1 MSGGTNSRSRVRGKN
16 MARND
21 NIVVGL
27 DVGTTKI
34 CAIIG
39 EVNEDGMLDVIGLG
53 SAPSRGLRRG
63 VVVNIDHTV
72 ASIKKA
78 VEDAEL
84 MAGCPAESVFAGISG
99 GHIRGINSHGVI
111 AIKNREVTGVDVAR
125 VIDAARAV
133 AIPTDREVIHIVPQE
148 YMVDDQGGIK
158 EPIGMAG
165 VRLEA
170 KVHIVTGAVSAAQ
183 NIIRCA
189 LRSGLKVNDL
199 VLQQMAAAEAVL
211 SPDEKELGVALVDI
225 GGGTTDIAVFSEGA
239 IQYTS
244 VISVGGEQLTNDIA
258 VGLRTP
264 MNEAE
269 AIKKKY
275 GCALAALVN
284 KDETITVPGVG
295 GRSPRILSRSVLADI
310 TEPRIEEILGLVRR
324 ELERYNLLSGIA
336 SGVVLTGGTVAIE
349 GICEL
354 AEQLFDLPVRL
365 GYPMGISGLVD
376 VVNSPVYATG
386 VGLVLWG
393 ARNKGIE
400 VVPNYEAGGMFDRVV
415 GRMRQW
421 FAEAF

>member
-1 MSGGTNSRSRVRGKN
+1 MSRS
-16 MARND
+16 D
-21 NIVVGL
+21 NTVLGL

-34 CAIIG
+34 CTIIG
-39 EVNEDGMLDVIGLG
+39 EVNADGMVDIIGLG
-53 SAPSRGLRRG
+53 TAPSRGLRRG

-84 MAGCPAESVFAGISG
+84 MAGSRAETVYAGISG

-111 AIKNREVTGVDVAR
+111 AIKNREVTPVDVSR

-133 AIPTDREVIHIVPQE
+133 AMPMDREVIHVLPQE
-148 YMVDDQGGIK
+148 FMVDEQEGIK
-158 EPIGMAG
+158 EPVGMAG

-189 LRSGLKVNDL
+189 NRSGLRVQDL

-225 GGGTTDIAVFSEGA
+225 GGGTTDIAVFCEGA
-239 IQYTS
+239 IQYTA
-244 VISVGGEQLTNDIA
+244 VIPVGGDQLTNDIA

-264 MNEAE
+264 MAEAE
-269 AIKKKY
+269 KIKRRF
-275 GCALAALVN
+275 GCALGSLVN
-284 KDETITVPGVG
+284 KDETIEVPGVG
-295 GRSPRILSRSVLADI
+295 GRLPRILSRAVLADI
-310 TEPRIEEILGLVRR
+310 TEPRLEEILRLVRR
-324 ELERYNLLSGIA
+324 ELEKYNLLQSVASGI
-336 SGVVLTGGTVAIE
+336 VLTGGSVAVE
-349 GICEL
+349 GVCEL
-354 AEQLFDLPVRL
+354 AEQLFDMPVRL
-365 GYPMGISGLVD
+365 GYPIGISGLVD
-376 VVNSPVYATG
+376 VVSSPVYATG

-393 ARNKGIE
+393 ARCRGSQT
-400 VVPNYEAGGMFDRVV
+400 VAPYTDGGTFDRVV
-415 GRMRQW
+415 GRMKQW

>member
-1 MSGGTNSRSRVRGKN
+1 
-16 MARND
+16 MARSEST
-21 NIVVGL
+21 VVGL

-39 EVNEDGMLDVIGLG
+39 EVNAEGMVDIIGVG

-63 VVVNIDHTV
+63 VVVNIDQTV
-72 ASIKKA
+72 ASIRKA

-84 MAGCPAESVFAGISG
+84 MAGVQADAVFAGISG
-99 GHIRGINSHGVI
+99 GHIKGINSHGVI
-111 AIKNREVTGVDVAR
+111 AIKNREVTALEVAR

-133 AIPTDREVIHIVPQE
+133 AIPTDREVIHILPQE
-148 YMVDDQGGIK
+148 FMVDDQEGIK

-170 KVHIVTGAVSAAQ
+170 KVHIITGAVSAAQ
-183 NIIRCA
+183 NIVRCA
-189 LRSGLKVNDL
+189 HRSGLRVHDL

-211 SPDEKELGVALVDI
+211 SSDEKELGVVLVDI
-225 GGGTTDIAVFSEGA
+225 GGGTTDIAVFSEGS

-244 VISVGGEQLTNDIA
+244 VIPVGGDQLTNDIA

-264 MNEAE
+264 MAEAE
-269 AIKKKY
+269 RIKKSY
-275 GCALAALVN
+275 GCALGALVN
-284 KDETITVPGVG
+284 KDETISVPGVG
-295 GRSPRILSRSVLADI
+295 GRRPRVLSRSVLADI
-310 TEPRIEEILGLVRR
+310 TEPRLEEILGLVRR
-324 ELERYNLLSGIA
+324 EMDKYNLTQSTA
-336 SGVVLTGGTVAIE
+336 SGMVLTGGSVAVE

-354 AEQLFDLPVRL
+354 AEQLFDMPVRL
-365 GYPMGISGLVD
+365 GYPIGISGLVD

-393 ARNKGIE
+393 ARNKN
-400 VVPNYEAGGMFDRVV
+400 VDMVAPLHNGGTFDRVM
-415 GRMRQW
+415 GRMKQW

>member
-1 MSGGTNSRSRVRGKN
+1 MSRI
-16 MARND
+16 D
-21 NIVVGL
+21 NTVVGL

-39 EVNEDGMLDVIGLG
+39 EVNADSMVDIVGLG
-53 SAPSRGLRRG
+53 TAPSRGLRRG

-72 ASIKKA
+72 SSIKKA

-84 MAGCPAESVFAGISG
+84 MAGCHAETVFAGISG

-111 AIKNREVTGVDVAR
+111 AIKSREVTPVDVAR

-133 AIPTDREVIHIVPQE
+133 AIPMDREVIHVLPQE
-148 YMVDDQGGIK
+148 FMVDEQEGIK

-189 LRSGLKVNDL
+189 HRSGLRVEDL
-199 VLQQMAAAEAVL
+199 VLQQMASAEAVL
-211 SPDEKELGVALVDI
+211 SSDEKELGVALVDI
-225 GGGTTDIAVFSEGA
+225 GGGTTDIAVFGEGS
-239 IQYTS
+239 IQYTA
-244 VISVGGEQLTNDIA
+244 VIPVGGDQLTNDIA

-264 MNEAE
+264 MAEAE
-269 AIKKKY
+269 KIKRRH
-275 GCALAALVN
+275 GCALSALV
-284 KDETITVPGVG
+284 DREETIEVPGVG
-295 GRSPRILSRSVLADI
+295 GRLPRILPKGVLADI
-310 TEPRIEEILGLVRR
+310 TEPRLEEIFGLVRR
-324 ELERYNLLSGIA
+324 ELEKFDLLQSAA
-336 SGVVLTGGTVAIE
+336 SGLVLTGGSVAVD

-354 AEQLFDLPVRL
+354 AEQLFDMPVRL
-365 GYPMGISGLVD
+365 GYPVGISGLVD
-376 VVNSPVYATG
+376 VVNAPVYATG

-393 ARNKGIE
+393 ARNKGAD
-400 VVPNYEAGGMFDRVV
+400 VVAPYQDQGPLDRVV
-415 GRMRQW
+415 GRMKQW